1 MKRALKLVK
10 MVNGKAGRFVYLR
23 CKIGKCGSRKAVKPV
38 WSLDDGLIAHIN
50 MNGR

>member
-23 CKIGKCGSRKAVKPV
+23 FRIGKRFQTTVKPV
-38 WSLDDGLIAHIN
+38 GELGAGLFGDIN
-50 MNGR
+50 LHGR